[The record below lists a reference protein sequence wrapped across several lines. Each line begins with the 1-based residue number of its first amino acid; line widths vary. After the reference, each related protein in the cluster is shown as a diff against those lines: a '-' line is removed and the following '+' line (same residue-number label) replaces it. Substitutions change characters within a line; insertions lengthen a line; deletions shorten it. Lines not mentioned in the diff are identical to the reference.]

1 MEATPSGASSMPF
14 GRYLIRERM
23 AQGGMGEVF
32 LAVAVGADGFEKPV
46 VIKRLLPKF
55 AGRADIVSLL
65 AREAK
70 LMTRLIHP
78 NIVQVIDF
86 GRGQSDDYF
95 LVMELVG
102 GTDLG
107 RFCQVQDGRRMPAPL
122 ALFIASQ
129 MLRGLAYAHATAS
142 ADGKR
147 LVHRDIS
154 PGNVLLST
162 FGEVKI
168 ADFGVALVAS
178 SADDGGHDGWLVGKP
193 AYMAPE
199 QLERSGV
206 DERADIYSVGAVLF
220 QTLTGASHRE
230 GVDPAADLDS
240 RDLSAQARALLD
252 GAASPDLALV
262 VARALARDPSDRYAS
277 AREMSRAIEQ
287 LVEKGQKIA
296 TPDDLAEAVSAGVP
310 AEPRRHKPVLLLSTN
325 EPDSLASGTELRHT
339 GEAAAGEG
347 FTLKIRGESVRPPA
361 VLAGNARSAEA
372 RSTPKRRRWTL
383 AIAAFSLVVLTAGL
397 AALGAHRA
405 PFADPSPPPAPSS
418 IPTDSRQPSST
429 APSMDQPTLA
439 PSVAPPIRPEPPSQP
454 RLGAAERAHQRA
466 AGCHSNPRSATDV
479 PRPAQC
485 LRHPWL
491 AHRGRPSNGASAR
504 SLRLALRDL
513 RSQGHVPG
521 RRARFALGYGHRP
534 RSGARSRR
542 SPVIVIADLPN
553 GRFYGCHHLK
563 PIPSWSRGRARPR
576 SCRSRVSKCA
586 SSPGPTWV
594 SRRNRSTASSS

>member
-1 MEATPSGASSMPF
+1 MEATPSGVSSMPF

-86 GRGQSDDYF
+86 GRDQNDDYF

-107 RFCQVQDGRRMPAPL
+107 RFCQVQNEKRVPAPI

-162 FGEVKI
+162 FGEVKV

-220 QTLTGASHRE
+220 QTLTGA
-230 GVDPAADLDS
+230 
-240 RDLSAQARALLD
+240 
-252 GAASPDLALV
+252 
-262 VARALARDPSDRYAS
+262 
-277 AREMSRAIEQ
+277 
-287 LVEKGQKIA
+287 
-296 TPDDLAEAVSAGVP
+296 
-310 AEPRRHKPVLLLSTN
+310 
-325 EPDSLASGTELRHT
+325 
-339 GEAAAGEG
+339 
-347 FTLKIRGESVRPPA
+347 
-361 VLAGNARSAEA
+361 
-372 RSTPKRRRWTL
+372 
-383 AIAAFSLVVLTAGL
+383 
-397 AALGAHRA
+397 
-405 PFADPSPPPAPSS
+405 
-418 IPTDSRQPSST
+418 
-429 APSMDQPTLA
+429 
-439 PSVAPPIRPEPPSQP
+439 
-454 RLGAAERAHQRA
+454 
-466 AGCHSNPRSATDV
+466 
-479 PRPAQC
+479 
-485 LRHPWL
+485 
-491 AHRGRPSNGASAR
+491 
-504 SLRLALRDL
+504 
-513 RSQGHVPG
+513 
-521 RRARFALGYGHRP
+521 
-534 RSGARSRR
+534 
-542 SPVIVIADLPN
+542 
-553 GRFYGCHHLK
+553 
-563 PIPSWSRGRARPR
+563 
-576 SCRSRVSKCA
+576 
-586 SSPGPTWV
+586 
-594 SRRNRSTASSS
+594 

>member
-1 MEATPSGASSMPF
+1 MEAVPSGDSSMPF

-107 RFCQVQDGRRMPAPL
+107 KFCQAQATSDQRVPVPV
-122 ALFIASQ
+122 ALFIATQ

-168 ADFGVALVAS
+168 ADFGVALVAN
-178 SADDGGHDGWLVGKP
+178 SADAGGHDGWLVGKP

-199 QLERSGV
+199 QLAREAV

-220 QTLTGASHRE
+220 QTLTGSSHRE
-230 GVDPAADLDS
+230 DPEVPPAPS
-240 RDLSAQARALLD
+240 ELSGRARAALD
-252 GAASPDLALV
+252 TVASPELALI
-262 VARALARDPSDRYAS
+262 VARALSTRVEDRYAS
-277 AREMSRAIEQ
+277 ARDMGRAIEQ
-287 LVEKGQKIA
+287 LVEKGQKLA
-296 TPDDLAEAVSAGVP
+296 TADDLAEAVAAAVP
-310 AEPRRHKPVLLLSTN
+310 QERQRRKAVLLLSTG
-325 EPDSLASGTELRHT
+325 DHDDLASGTELRRT
-339 GEAAAGEG
+339 GDAAAGEG
-347 FTLKIRGESVRPPA
+347 FTLKIRGESGRPPPSSP
-361 VLAGNARSAEA
+361 AGGEQASEISSP
-372 RSTPKRRRWTL
+372 RSTRRMWTL
-383 AIAAFSLVVLTAGL
+383 AIVAALSLIALTAGL
-397 AALGAHRA
+397 AARGAYRA
-405 PFADPSPPPAPSS
+405 PVAVPSAPAESVAAPDTRSASSAAFAAELPIVASSAVSSTRAEVPAPPHSAQRPRETNKELS
-418 IPTDSRQPSST
+418 KETLTPTTSQQEAQPSCHGQLHIYAT
-429 APSMDQPTLA
+429 HGWLVAGGPAIVQAPGRYDWPCGTYAL
-439 PSVAPPIRPEPPSQP
+439 
-454 RLGAAERAHQRA
+454 RATSRVDDH
-466 AGCHSNPRSATDV
+466 D
-479 PRPAQC
+479 
-485 LRHPWL
+485 
-491 AHRGRPSNGASAR
+491 AR
-504 SLRLALRDL
+504 SVSVTVREAAPGVIDL
-513 RSQGHVPG
+513 R
-521 RRARFALGYGHRP
+521 
-534 RSGARSRR
+534 
-542 SPVIVIADLPN
+542 
-553 GRFYGCHHLK
+553 
-563 PIPSWSRGRARPR
+563 
-576 SCRSRVSKCA
+576 
-586 SSPGPTWV
+586 
-594 SRRNRSTASSS
+594 